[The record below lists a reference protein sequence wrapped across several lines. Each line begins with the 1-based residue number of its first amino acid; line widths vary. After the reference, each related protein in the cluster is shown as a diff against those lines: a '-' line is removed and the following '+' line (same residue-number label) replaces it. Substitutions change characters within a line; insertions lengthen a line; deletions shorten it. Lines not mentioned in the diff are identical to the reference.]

1 MSRILFQRGENM
13 NWDKFLGDLVEAL
26 IPILIALLT
35 ALIGYAITFLKKKT
49 ELIKDEQLRNI
60 IQRALDEANEVADQA
75 VLATQQ
81 KFVDNIKKARE
92 DGKLTKEEAKEAMDM
107 AISYFKTHIT
117 DESLKI
123 LEELYIDVD
132 KWLEDF
138 LEAKLGQLKYVL

>member
-1 MSRILFQRGENM
+1 M
-13 NWDKFLGDLVEAL
+13 NWNKLFEDLVEAL
-26 IPILIALLT
+26 IPILVAFLT
-35 ALIGYAITFLKKKT
+35 ALIGYAIAFLKKKT

-75 VLATQQ
+75 ILATQQ

>member
-1 MSRILFQRGENM
+1 M

-26 IPILIALLT
+26 IPVLVALLT
-35 ALIGYAITFLKKKT
+35 TLIGYAIAFLKKKT

-60 IQRALDEANEVADQA
+60 IQRALDEANEIADQA

-132 KWLEDF
+132 KWLEEF

>member
-1 MSRILFQRGENM
+1 M

>member
-1 MSRILFQRGENM
+1 VNWNKLFE
-13 NWDKFLGDLVEAL
+13 DLVEAL
-26 IPILIALLT
+26 IPILVAFLT
-35 ALIGYAITFLKKKT
+35 ALIGYAIAFLKKKT

-75 VLATQQ
+75 ILATQQ

-117 DESLKI
+117 DENLKI
-123 LEELYIDVD
+123 LEKLYIDVD

>member
-1 MSRILFQRGENM
+1 M

-117 DESLKI
+117 DENLKI
-123 LEELYIDVD
+123 LEKLYIDVD